1 MSITEQIRND
11 AKILIECIKKQN
23 SNLELLADVSVK
35 YFKPINKIIINNNN
49 IKKCYSCNINKNL
62 LWCIIN
68 GKLFCNNC
76 RLKNKK

>member
-49 IKKCYSCNINKNL
+49 IKNVIHVILIKICYGVL
-62 LWCIIN
+62 LMENYFVIIVD
-68 GKLFCNNC
+68 
-76 RLKNKK
+76 